1 MTPLLVA
8 LLVAG
13 AGLLVIHQTVQQK
26 AAMKQRVEYRFLPLP
41 LDQWFKEQQFSAFTT
56 LSDMV
61 NDTNG
66 YCITPTGTPLP
77 QPTPFPTTA
86 PPVSTTTAP
95 PASTTTA
102 PPFDTSAPPV

>member
-41 LDQWFKEQQFSAFTT
+41 LDQWFKEQQFSAFAT

-66 YCITPTGTPLP
+66 YCITQPTGTPLP
-77 QPTPFPTTA
+77 EPTPFPTTA
-86 PPVSTTTAP
+86 PPVP
-95 PASTTTA
+95 TTTA
-102 PPFDTSAPPV
+102 PPFTSPPPA